1 MGARPIRTPDGGVPA
16 ARLADM
22 QPANA
27 LARDLRD
34 VRAEPGELRDV
45 PAIAVCATCGDPSCP
60 GHDFE
65 LSGERPIHRTFAW
78 EDGETPTFR
87 ALWRTAIASTTDL
100 ELWVR
105 ASTHN
110 VGGIGPSFT
119 FALACEAF
127 AVFST
132 ILPLALGGA
141 VLAWMATHSASAIL
155 TVLAISARVGAVFV
169 PMMIVIH
176 VAYQW
181 SLARAG
187 DRLGAKAS
195 KGTALR
201 AGLYACGWDLATGPA
216 GVLASLFVGEWREA
230 RRRAQGNST
239 LFHSATR
246 MWLHAV
252 HGIDGARADGAA
264 RATRPWMILLV
275 LVAVAAT
282 GWAFVTSLR

>member
-1 MGARPIRTPDGGVPA
+1 
-16 ARLADM
+16 
-22 QPANA
+22 
-27 LARDLRD
+27 
-34 VRAEPGELRDV
+34 V

-65 LSGERPIHRTFAW
+65 LSGERPIRRTFAW
-78 EDGETPTFR
+78 EDGETPTMR

-105 ASTHN
+105 ASTRGD
-110 VGGIGPSFT
+110 GGIGPSFT
-119 FALACEAF
+119 FALACEAM
-127 AVFST
+127 AVAST
-132 ILPLALGGA
+132 CLPLAVGGVA
-141 VLAWMATHSASAIL
+141 LAWMATHSASAIW
-155 TVLAISARVGAVFV
+155 TVLAIAARVSAVFV

-195 KGTALR
+195 KGAAVR

-230 RRRAQGNST
+230 RRRMQGNST
-239 LFHSATR
+239 LFYAASRA
-246 MWLHAV
+246 WLRDV
-252 HGIDGARADGAA
+252 HGVEGARADTAS
-264 RATRPWMILLV
+264 RATRPWMVLLV

-282 GWAFVTSLR
+282 GWAFVASLR